1 MIELNYKFKDARLW
15 QEAITHKS
23 FHYENKEEFD
33 FNNERLEF
41 LGDSVLDLVISQW
54 LLGRYPELPEGML
67 TKIRANLVNEQSLFD
82 ISQELNL
89 KEIIKVGQGEIV
101 NWSRGERS
109 ISGSAVEAILGAIF
123 LDSNYEEVKKI
134 IFEVFS
140 DKMNSV
146 DLTDVDKQDFK
157 SKLQERIQK
166 QNNTT
171 PTYIVVDESGEDHS
185 KTFVVQVKMEEK
197 VLAESS
203 GKSKKIASQNAAKKA
218 LEGLL

>member
-101 NWSRGERS
+101 NWSRGERR